1 MCGRYR
7 LSGTEE
13 VAEFFEAEL
22 TEELRPRYNIAPSQ
36 QVPVIRQVRSGRT
49 IATVRWGLIPFWA
62 KGTSIG
68 YRLINGRSE
77 TVLEKPAFRDCFA
90 ERRCLVPADGFYEWK
105 KVDRLKQA
113 FHFGMKDGALFAF
126 AGLWDRWQSPEGTV
140 VESCTILTTT
150 PNELL
155 HDVHDRMPVI
165 LHRNDYET
173 WLTAPPMEK
182 RRLRELLAPF
192 EAELMTRHEVGPLVN
207 NPRNDTAACAERV
220 VPRNTLFSCV

>member
-1 MCGRYR
+1 MFGRYR

-13 VAEFFEAEL
+13 VAEFFEAEE
-22 TEELRPRYNIAPSQ
+22 TEGLHPRYNIAPSQ
-36 QVPVIRQVRSGRT
+36 PVPVIRQVGSGRA
-49 IATVRWGLIPFWA
+49 IATVRWGLVPFWA
-62 KGTSIG
+62 KDTSIG

-77 TVLEKPAFRDCFA
+77 TVLEKPAFRDSFA

-105 KVDRLKQA
+105 KVDRLKRA

-126 AGLWDRWQSPEGTV
+126 AGLWDRWKSPEGTI

-165 LHRNDYET
+165 LHRNHYET
-173 WLTAPPMEK
+173 WLTAPLVEK
-182 RRLRELLAPF
+182 RRLRELLVPF
-192 EAELMTRHEVGPLVN
+192 EAELMTGYEVSSLVN
-207 NPRNDTAACAERV
+207 RPQNDTPACVERV
-220 VPRNTLFSCV
+220 VPTNSLFAGV